1 MITKRKKRSL
11 SILAVFVFLIIINK
25 ASFASSLLN
34 NLGFNSTRNETTA
47 SETDSATV
55 LTTPVPDPSST
66 ETEISASQS
75 PKASIAPEPSPSALP
90 QENQKIL
97 FRIPN
102 SLLADPRAHSLRLPQ
117 MYVSSSNLLLLCVDV
132 NNGYLSF
139 GNKNTVNDNSG
150 AKFIEVGNG
159 TSTIRISGSDNQIN
173 RFLNST
179 NGVLYS
185 NSSNTLNSTSIT
197 FRALAVSKSTIEDQL
212 CDQSETNN
220 SKFVQVKPLGISLDT
235 KKGEI
240 SLKKQ

>member
-1 MITKRKKRSL
+1 MRKKRSL

-34 NLGFNSTRNETTA
+34 NLGFNSTRNETTV

-55 LTTPVPDPSST
+55 LTTPVPEPT
-66 ETEISASQS
+66 ITKIEKSASQS
-75 PKASIAPEPSPSALP
+75 PKPSIAPEPSPSALP
-90 QENQKIL
+90 KENQNIL
-97 FRIPN
+97 FRIP
-102 SLLADPRAHSLRLPQ
+102 STLLADPRASSLRLPQ
-117 MYVSSSNLLLLCVDV
+117 MYVSSSNLLLVCLDV

-139 GNKNTVNDNSG
+139 GNKNITNNYIG
-150 AKFIEVGNG
+150 AKFLEVGNG
-159 TSTIRISGSDNQIN
+159 TSAIRISGSDNQIN
-173 RFLNST
+173 GFLNAT

-185 NSSNTLNSTSIT
+185 NSLRTLNNTSIA

-212 CDQSETNN
+212 CDQAETSNIR
-220 SKFVQVKPLGISLDT
+220 FVQVKPLGISLDT